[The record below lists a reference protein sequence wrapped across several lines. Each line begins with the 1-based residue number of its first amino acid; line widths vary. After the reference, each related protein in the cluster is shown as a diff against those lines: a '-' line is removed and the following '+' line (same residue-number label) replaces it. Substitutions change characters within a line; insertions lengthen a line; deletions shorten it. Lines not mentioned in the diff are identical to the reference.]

1 MKNKLPGKAS
11 LKYPVQIQ
19 LLLGVVIMTIV
30 AALTIQSDMAA
41 TQQSLA
47 MTAGYIKEQ
56 CNRYARIELAAETKS
71 LIRIIESS
79 KQIVHQIEEE
89 DGCVDP
95 AALADYAKNSY
106 VTGVVLLDA
115 DGTIL
120 SQYHENGQMPEPVS
134 EALKSAALLDTAN
147 YPEKRYAARFRCA
160 DRSEIDLA
168 ATAYIGKAGIIVAYY
183 HTPLEYIESFNLSI
197 ASLLSGYNMEN
208 NGTIAVS
215 NGEKIVASNDGTLV
229 GQSTNDVPILRKI
242 KQTGAE
248 NRMTNAYQ
256 SGNPFS
262 RYFGLMER
270 GRDYYVYTFLPERSA
285 FRSTPRAM
293 LYTLI
298 AYVVVLL
305 VLNRIRWRAAQRA
318 QAEFAERLQHKN
330 QQLSVAVQEADRANA
345 AKTSFLSRMS
355 HDIRTPLNGIIGL
368 LEIDAAHPDDRE
380 LVDSNRE
387 KMRVSANHLLSLLN
401 DVLQMSKLESGE
413 IALGHEPIDLNR
425 LAAEVMTIISQRAAE
440 SGITMENDRRS
451 EQVSAPWVYGSP
463 LHLRQIFLNIYTNC
477 IKYNK
482 PGGSITTLFQCV
494 EKDEKT
500 VTYRWTISDT
510 GIGMS
515 EAFLGHIFDP
525 FTQEKTDARSI
536 YQGTGLGMA
545 IVKGLVEQM
554 HGSIEVG
561 STLGVGSTFTI
572 TIPFEIAESV
582 EAKPTQGNDAGQADI
597 RGLRLMLA
605 EDNDLNAEIAK
616 MLLEDAGVIVTGVG
630 DGQQAVSLFREKPAG
645 TFDVILMDIM
655 MPVMDGLTATKTIRA
670 LDRPD
675 ARTIPIIAM
684 TANAFE
690 EDAQKCLAAGMNAHL
705 AKPLDIGK
713 LIATIAQYKAKDN
726 EKRQ

>member
-11 LKYPVQIQ
+11 LKYPVQMQ

-41 TQQSLA
+41 TQQRLA
-47 MTAGYIKEQ
+47 TTAGYIKEQ

-95 AALADYAKNSY
+95 AALEYYAKNSY

-120 SQYHENGQMPEPVS
+120 SQYHESGQMPEPVS

-147 YPEKRYAARFRCA
+147 HPEKRYAVRFRCA

-183 HTPLEYIESFNLSI
+183 HTSLEYIESFDLSI

-215 NGEKIVASNDGTLV
+215 NGEKIVASNDGTLI

-256 SGNPFS
+256 SGNPFF

-270 GRDYYVYTFLPERSA
+270 GRDYYVYTFLPERNA
-285 FRSTPRAM
+285 FRSTPRAL

-305 VLNRIRWRAAQRA
+305 VLNRIRWRAEQRA

-380 LVDSNRE
+380 LIDSNRE

-413 IALGHEPIDLNR
+413 IAMGHEPIDLNR
-425 LAAEVMTIISQRAAE
+425 LAAEVMTIVSQRAAE

-582 EAKPTQGNDAGQADI
+582 EAKPTQRNDAGQADI

-616 MLLEDAGVIVTGVG
+616 MLLEDAGVIVTAVG
-630 DGQQAVSLFREKPAG
+630 DGQQAVSLFQEKPAG

-690 EDAQKCLAAGMNAHL
+690 EDAKKCLAAGMNAHL

-713 LIATIAQYKAKDN
+713 LIATIAQYKAK
-726 EKRQ
+726 EK

>member
-41 TQQSLA
+41 TQQRLA
-47 MTAGYIKEQ
+47 TTAGYIKEQ

-95 AALADYAKNSY
+95 AALEYYAKNSY

-147 YPEKRYAARFRCA
+147 HPEKRYAVRFRCA

-183 HTPLEYIESFNLSI
+183 HTSLEYIESFDLSI

-256 SGNPFS
+256 SGNPLS

-285 FRSTPRAM
+285 FRSTPRAL

-387 KMRVSANHLLSLLN
+387 KMRVSASHLLSLLN

-425 LAAEVMTIISQRAAE
+425 LSAEVMTIVSQRAAE

-554 HGSIEVG
+554 HGSIEVS

-630 DGQQAVSLFREKPAG
+630 DGQQAVSLFQEKPAG

-713 LIATIAQYKAKDN
+713 LIATIAQYKTK
-726 EKRQ
+726 EK

>member
-95 AALADYAKNSY
+95 AALEYYAKNSY

-147 YPEKRYAARFRCA
+147 HPEKRYAVRFRCA

-183 HTPLEYIESFNLSI
+183 HTSLEYIESFDLSI

-256 SGNPFS
+256 SGNPLS

-270 GRDYYVYTFLPERSA
+270 GRDYYVYTFLPERNA
-285 FRSTPRAM
+285 FQSTPRAL

-305 VLNRIRWRAAQRA
+305 AINRIRWRAAQRA

-425 LAAEVMTIISQRAAE
+425 LAAEVMTIVSQRAAE

-482 PGGSITTLFQCV
+482 LGGSITTLFQCV

-515 EAFLGHIFDP
+515 EEFLGHIFDP

-582 EAKPTQGNDAGQADI
+582 EVKPARRNDVGQADI

-630 DGQQAVSLFREKPAG
+630 DGRQAVSLFREKPAG

>member
-41 TQQSLA
+41 TQQRLA
-47 MTAGYIKEQ
+47 TTAGYIKEQ

-79 KQIVHQIEEE
+79 KQIVHQIEEG

-147 YPEKRYAARFRCA
+147 HPEKRYAVRFRCA

-168 ATAYIGKAGIIVAYY
+168 ATAYIDKAGIIVAYY
-183 HTPLEYIESFNLSI
+183 HTSLEYIESFDLSI

-215 NGEKIVASNDGTLV
+215 NGEKIVASNDGTLI

-256 SGNPFS
+256 SDNPLS

-285 FRSTPRAM
+285 FRSTPRAL

-425 LAAEVMTIISQRAAE
+425 LAAEVMTIVSQRAAE

-482 PGGSITTLFQCV
+482 LGGSITTLFQCV

-515 EAFLGHIFDP
+515 EEFLGHIFDP
-525 FTQEKTDARSI
+525 FTQASTDARSI

-582 EAKPTQGNDAGQADI
+582 EAKATQRNDAGQADI

-616 MLLEDAGVIVTGVG
+616 MLLEDAGVIVTAVG
-630 DGQQAVSLFREKPAG
+630 DGQQAVSLFQEKPAG

-690 EDAQKCLAAGMNAHL
+690 EDAKKCLAAGMNAHL
-705 AKPLDIGK
+705 VKPLDIGK
-713 LIATIAQYKAKDN
+713 LIATIAQYKAK
-726 EKRQ
+726 EK

>member
-1 MKNKLPGKAS
+1 MKNKLPGKTS
-11 LKYPVQIQ
+11 LKYPVQVQ
-19 LLLGVVIMTIV
+19 LLLGVAVMAIV
-30 AALTIQSDMAA
+30 AALTIRSDMAE
-41 TQQSLA
+41 TQHILA

-147 YPEKRYAARFRCA
+147 YPEKRYAVRFRCA

-168 ATAYIGKAGIIVAYY
+168 ATAYIGKAGIIAAYY

-248 NRMTNAYQ
+248 NKMTNAYQ
-256 SGNPFS
+256 SDNPFS

-285 FRSTPRAM
+285 FQSTPRAM

-305 VLNRIRWRAAQRA
+305 VINRIRWRAAQRA

-413 IALGHEPIDLNR
+413 IAMGHEPIDLNR

-440 SGITMENDRRS
+440 SGISMENDRRS

-515 EAFLGHIFDP
+515 EAFLGYIFDP

-582 EAKPTQGNDAGQADI
+582 EEKPTRRNDAGQADI

-616 MLLEDAGVIVTGVG
+616 MLLEDAGVIVTAVG
-630 DGQQAVSLFREKPAG
+630 DGQQAVSLFQEKPAG

-675 ARTIPIIAM
+675 AGTIPIIAM

-690 EDAQKCLAAGMNAHL
+690 EDAKKCLAAGMNAHL

-713 LIATIAQYKAKDN
+713 LIATIAQYKAK
-726 EKRQ
+726 EK

>member
-1 MKNKLPGKAS
+1 MKNKLPGKTS
-11 LKYPVQIQ
+11 LKYPVQVQ
-19 LLLGVVIMTIV
+19 LLLGVAVMAIV
-30 AALTIQSDMAA
+30 AALAIRSDMAETQHILA
-41 TQQSLA
+41 T
-47 MTAGYIKEQ
+47 TASYIKEQ

-71 LIRIIESS
+71 LMRIVESS
-79 KQIVHQIEEE
+79 KQIACQIDEK
-89 DGCVDP
+89 DGRIDP
-95 AALADYAKNSY
+95 AALEDYARTSY
-106 VTGVVLLDA
+106 VTGVILLDV

-120 SQYHENGQMPEPVS
+120 SQYHEHGQMPEPIS
-134 EALKSAALLDTAN
+134 EALKSAALLDTVN
-147 YPEKRYAARFRCA
+147 HPEKRYAVRLRCT

-168 ATAYIGKAGIIVAYY
+168 AIACMGEAGIVVAYY

-197 ASLLSGYNMEN
+197 ASLLSGYNMGDK
-208 NGTIAVS
+208 GTIAIGD
-215 NGEKIVASNDGTLV
+215 GEKIVASNDDTLI

-248 NRMTNAYQ
+248 NKMTNVYQ
-256 SGNPFS
+256 SSNLLS

-270 GRDYYVYTFLPERSA
+270 GRDYYVYTFLPERSV
-285 FRSTPRAM
+285 FQSTPRAL

-305 VLNRIRWRAAQRA
+305 CINRIRWRAAQRA

-413 IALGHEPIDLNR
+413 IVLGHEPIDLNR
-425 LAAEVMTIISQRAAE
+425 LSAEVMTIISQRAAE
-440 SGITMENDRRS
+440 SGITMENDRHS
-451 EQVSAPWVYGSP
+451 EPVSTPWVYGSP

-482 PGGSITTLFQCV
+482 LGGSITTLFQCV

-515 EAFLGHIFDP
+515 EEFLGRIFDP

-545 IVKGLVEQM
+545 IVRGLVEQM

-582 EAKPTQGNDAGQADI
+582 EVKPARRNDVEQADTH
-597 RGLRLMLA
+597 GLHLMLA

-616 MLLEDAGVIVTGVG
+616 MLLEDAGVIVTVVG
-630 DGQQAVSLFREKPAG
+630 DGQQAVSLFQEEPAG

-690 EDAQKCLAAGMNAHL
+690 EDAKKCLAAGMNAHL

-713 LIATIAQYKAKDN
+713 LIATIAQYKTK
-726 EKRQ
+726 EK

>member
-11 LKYPVQIQ
+11 RKYPVQVQ
-19 LLLGVVIMTIV
+19 LLLGVVIMAIV
-30 AALTIQSDMAA
+30 AAMTIQSDMAA
-41 TQQSLA
+41 TQHILA
-47 MTAGYIKEQ
+47 TTASYIKEQ
-56 CNRYARIELAAETKS
+56 CNRYACIELAAETKS
-71 LIRIIESS
+71 LMRIVESS
-79 KQIVHQIEEE
+79 KQIAHQIEEK
-89 DGCVDP
+89 DGCIDP
-95 AALADYAKNSY
+95 AALEDYARTSY
-106 VTGVVLLDA
+106 VTGVVLLGA

-120 SQYHENGQMPEPVS
+120 SQYHERGQMPEPIS
-134 EALKSAALLDTAN
+134 EALKSAALLDTVN
-147 YPEKRYAARFRCA
+147 YPEKRYAVRFRCA

-168 ATAYIGKAGIIVAYY
+168 AIACMGEAGIVVAYY
-183 HTPLEYIESFNLSI
+183 HTPLEYIESFDLSI
-197 ASLLSGYNMEN
+197 ASLLSGYSMGD
-208 NGTIAVS
+208 NGTIAIGD
-215 NGEKIVASNDGTLV
+215 GEKIVASNDDTLV

-248 NRMTNAYQ
+248 NKMTNAYR
-256 SGNPFS
+256 SGNPLS

-270 GRDYYVYTFLPERSA
+270 GRNYYVYTFLPERGV
-285 FRSTPRAM
+285 FQSTPRAL

-298 AYVVVLL
+298 AYAAVLL
-305 VLNRIRWRAAQRA
+305 CINRIRWRAAQRA

-425 LAAEVMTIISQRAAE
+425 LSAEVMTIISQRAAE
-440 SGITMENDRRS
+440 SGITLENDRHS
-451 EQVSAPWVYGSP
+451 EPVSTPWVYGSP

-482 PGGSITTLFQCV
+482 LGGSITTLFQCV

-515 EAFLGHIFDP
+515 EEFLGRIFDP

-582 EAKPTQGNDAGQADI
+582 EAKPARRNDVGQADI
-597 RGLRLMLA
+597 HGLRLMLA
-605 EDNDLNAEIAK
+605 EDNDLNAEIART
-616 MLLEDAGVIVTGVG
+616 LLEDAGVIVTVVG
-630 DGQQAVSLFREKPAG
+630 DGQQAVSLFQAEPAG

-670 LDRPD
+670 LERPD

-690 EDAQKCLAAGMNAHL
+690 EDAKKCLAAGMNAHL

-713 LIATIAQYKAKDN
+713 LIATIAQYKTK
-726 EKRQ
+726 EK

>member
-47 MTAGYIKEQ
+47 TTAGYIKEQ

-79 KQIVHQIEEE
+79 KQIVHQIEEK

-168 ATAYIGKAGIIVAYY
+168 ATAYIGKAGIIAAYY

-256 SGNPFS
+256 SGNPLS

-270 GRDYYVYTFLPERSA
+270 GRDYYVYTFLPERNA
-285 FRSTPRAM
+285 FQSTPRAM

-305 VLNRIRWRAAQRA
+305 VVNRIRWRAAQRA

-440 SGITMENDRRS
+440 SGITMENDRHS

-482 PGGSITTLFQCV
+482 LGGSITTLFQCV
-494 EKDEKT
+494 EKGEKT

-515 EAFLGHIFDP
+515 EEFLGHIFDP
-525 FTQEKTDARSI
+525 FTQESTDARSI

-582 EAKPTQGNDAGQADI
+582 EEKSTRRNDAGQADI

-616 MLLEDAGVIVTGVG
+616 MLLEDAGVIVTVVG
-630 DGQQAVSLFREKPAG
+630 DGQQAVSLFQEKPAG

-690 EDAQKCLAAGMNAHL
+690 EDAKKCLAAGMNAHL
-705 AKPLDIGK
+705 VKPLDIGK
-713 LIATIAQYKAKDN
+713 LIATIAQYKTK
-726 EKRQ
+726 EK

>member
-1 MKNKLPGKAS
+1 MKNKLPGKTS
-11 LKYPVQIQ
+11 RKYPVQVQ
-19 LLLGVVIMTIV
+19 LLLGVVIMAIV
-30 AALTIQSDMAA
+30 AALTIRSDMAETQHILA
-41 TQQSLA
+41 T
-47 MTAGYIKEQ
+47 TASYIKGQ
-56 CNRYARIELAAETKS
+56 CNHYARIELAAETKS
-71 LIRIIESS
+71 LMRIVESS
-79 KQIVHQIEEE
+79 KQIAHQIEEK
-89 DGCVDP
+89 DGCIDP
-95 AALADYAKNSY
+95 AALEDYARTSY
-106 VTGVVLLDA
+106 VTGVILLGA

-120 SQYHENGQMPEPVS
+120 SQYHERGQMPEPIS
-134 EALKSAALLDTAN
+134 EALKSAALLDTVN
-147 YPEKRYAARFRCA
+147 HPEKRYAVRLRCT

-168 ATAYIGKAGIIVAYY
+168 AIACMGEAGIVVAYY

-197 ASLLSGYNMEN
+197 ASLLSGYNMGD
-208 NGTIAVS
+208 NGTIAIGD
-215 NGEKIVASNDGTLV
+215 GEKIVASNDDTLV

-248 NRMTNAYQ
+248 NKMTNVCQ
-256 SGNPFS
+256 SSNPLS

-270 GRDYYVYTFLPERSA
+270 GRNYYVYTFLPERGV
-285 FRSTPRAM
+285 FQSTPRAL

-298 AYVVVLL
+298 AYAAVLL
-305 VLNRIRWRAAQRA
+305 CINRIRWRAAQRA
-318 QAEFAERLQHKN
+318 QAEFAERLQQKN

-413 IALGHEPIDLNR
+413 IVLGHEPIDLNR
-425 LAAEVMTIISQRAAE
+425 LSAEVMTIISQRAAE
-440 SGITMENDRRS
+440 SGITLENDRHS
-451 EQVSAPWVYGSP
+451 EPVSTPWVYGSP

-482 PGGSITTLFQCV
+482 LGGSITTLFQCV

-515 EAFLGHIFDP
+515 EEFLGRIFDP

-545 IVKGLVEQM
+545 IVRGLVEQM

-582 EAKPTQGNDAGQADI
+582 EVKPARRNDVGQADI
-597 RGLRLMLA
+597 HGLRLMLA
-605 EDNDLNAEIAK
+605 EDNDLNAEIAR
-616 MLLEDAGVIVTGVG
+616 MLLEDAGVIVTVVG
-630 DGQQAVSLFREKPAG
+630 DGQQAVSLFREEPAG

-690 EDAQKCLAAGMNAHL
+690 EDAKKCLAAGMNAHL

-713 LIATIAQYKAKDN
+713 LIATIAQYKTK
-726 EKRQ
+726 EK

>member
-1 MKNKLPGKAS
+1 MKNKLSGKAS

-47 MTAGYIKEQ
+47 TTAGYIKEQ

-95 AALADYAKNSY
+95 AALAYYAKNSY

-147 YPEKRYAARFRCA
+147 YPEKRYAVRFRCA
-160 DRSEIDLA
+160 DRSKIDLA

-183 HTPLEYIESFNLSI
+183 HTPLEYIESFNPSI
-197 ASLLSGYNMEN
+197 ASLLSGYKMEN

-256 SGNPFS
+256 SGNPLS

-270 GRDYYVYTFLPERSA
+270 GQDYYVYTFLPERNA

-305 VLNRIRWRAAQRA
+305 VLNRIRWRAEQRA

-482 PGGSITTLFQCV
+482 LGGSITTLFQCV

-515 EAFLGHIFDP
+515 EEFLGHIFDP
-525 FTQEKTDARSI
+525 FTQASTDARSI

-582 EAKPTQGNDAGQADI
+582 EVKPARRNDVGQADI
-597 RGLRLMLA
+597 HGLCLMLA
-605 EDNDLNAEIAK
+605 EDNDLNAEIAR
-616 MLLEDAGVIVTGVG
+616 MLLEDAGVIVTVVG
-630 DGQQAVSLFREKPAG
+630 DGQQAVSLFREEPAG

-690 EDAQKCLAAGMNAHL
+690 EDAKKCLAAGMNAHL

-713 LIATIAQYKAKDN
+713 LIATIAQYKTK
-726 EKRQ
+726 EK

>member
-11 LKYPVQIQ
+11 LKYPVQVQ
-19 LLLGVVIMTIV
+19 LLLGVAVMAIV
-30 AALTIQSDMAA
+30 AALTIRSDMAETQHILA
-41 TQQSLA
+41 T
-47 MTAGYIKEQ
+47 TASYIKEQ
-56 CNRYARIELAAETKS
+56 CNRYACIELAAETKS
-71 LIRIIESS
+71 LMRIVESS
-79 KQIVHQIEEE
+79 KQIACQIDEK
-89 DGCVDP
+89 DGRIDP
-95 AALADYAKNSY
+95 AALEDYARTSY
-106 VTGVVLLDA
+106 VTGVILLDA

-120 SQYHENGQMPEPVS
+120 SQYHEHGQMPEPIS
-134 EALKSAALLDTAN
+134 EALKSAALLDTVN
-147 YPEKRYAARFRCA
+147 HPEKRYAVRLRCT

-168 ATAYIGKAGIIVAYY
+168 AIACMGEAGIVVAYY

-197 ASLLSGYNMEN
+197 ASLLSGYNMGDK
-208 NGTIAVS
+208 GTIAIGD
-215 NGEKIVASNDGTLV
+215 GEKIVASNDDTLI

-248 NRMTNAYQ
+248 NKMTNAYQ
-256 SGNPFS
+256 SSNPLS

-270 GRDYYVYTFLPERSA
+270 GRDYYVYTFLPERSV
-285 FRSTPRAM
+285 FQSTPRAL

-305 VLNRIRWRAAQRA
+305 CINRIRWRAAQRA
-318 QAEFAERLQHKN
+318 QEEFAERLQHKN

-380 LVDSNRE
+380 LVDNNRE

-413 IALGHEPIDLNR
+413 IVLGHEPIDLNR
-425 LAAEVMTIISQRAAE
+425 LSAEVMTIISQRAAE
-440 SGITMENDRRS
+440 SGITMENDRHS
-451 EQVSAPWVYGSP
+451 EPVSTPWVYGSP

-482 PGGSITTLFQCV
+482 LGGSITTLFQCV

-515 EAFLGHIFDP
+515 EEFLGRIFDP

-582 EAKPTQGNDAGQADI
+582 EVKPARRNDVGQADI
-597 RGLRLMLA
+597 HGLCLMLA
-605 EDNDLNAEIAK
+605 EDNDLNAEIAR
-616 MLLEDAGVIVTGVG
+616 MLLEDAGVIVTVVG
-630 DGQQAVSLFREKPAG
+630 DGQQAVSLFREEPAG

-690 EDAQKCLAAGMNAHL
+690 EDAKKCLAAGMNAHL

-713 LIATIAQYKAKDN
+713 LIATIAQYKTK
-726 EKRQ
+726 EK

>member
-11 LKYPVQIQ
+11 RKYPVQVQ
-19 LLLGVVIMTIV
+19 LLLGVAVMAIV
-30 AALTIQSDMAA
+30 AALAIRSDMAETQHILA
-41 TQQSLA
+41 T
-47 MTAGYIKEQ
+47 TASYIKGQ
-56 CNRYARIELAAETKS
+56 CNYYARIELAAETKS
-71 LIRIIESS
+71 LMRIVESS
-79 KQIVHQIEEE
+79 KQIACQIEEK
-89 DGCVDP
+89 DGCIDP
-95 AALADYAKNSY
+95 AALVDYARTSY
-106 VTGVVLLDA
+106 VSGVVLLGA

-120 SQYHENGQMPEPVS
+120 SQYHERGQMPEPIS
-134 EALKSAALLDTAN
+134 EALKSAALLDTVN
-147 YPEKRYAARFRCA
+147 HPEKRYAARFRCT

-168 ATAYIGKAGIIVAYY
+168 AIACMGEAGIVVAYY
-183 HTPLEYIESFNLSI
+183 HTPLEYIESFDLSI
-197 ASLLSGYNMEN
+197 ASLLSGYNMGD
-208 NGTIAVS
+208 NGTIAIS
-215 NGEKIVASNDGTLV
+215 DGEKIVASNDDTLV

-248 NRMTNAYQ
+248 NKMTNAYR
-256 SGNPFS
+256 SSNPLS

-270 GRDYYVYTFLPERSA
+270 GRDYYVYTFLPERGV
-285 FRSTPRAM
+285 FQSTPRAL

-298 AYVVVLL
+298 AYVAVLL
-305 VLNRIRWRAAQRA
+305 CINRIRWRAAQRA

-413 IALGHEPIDLNR
+413 IVLGHEPIDLNR
-425 LAAEVMTIISQRAAE
+425 LSAEVMTIISQRAAE
-440 SGITMENDRRS
+440 SGITLENDKHS
-451 EQVSAPWVYGSP
+451 EPVSTPWVYGSP

-482 PGGSITTLFQCV
+482 LGGSITTLFQCV

-515 EAFLGHIFDP
+515 KEFLGRIFDP

-545 IVKGLVEQM
+545 IVRGLVEQM

-582 EAKPTQGNDAGQADI
+582 EVKPARRNDVEQADI
-597 RGLRLMLA
+597 HGLCLMLA
-605 EDNDLNAEIAK
+605 EDNDLNAEIAR
-616 MLLEDAGVIVTGVG
+616 MLLEDAGVIVTVVG
-630 DGQQAVSLFREKPAG
+630 DGQQAVSLFREEPAG
-645 TFDVILMDIM
+645 TFDVILMDVM

-690 EDAQKCLAAGMNAHL
+690 EDAKKCLAAGMNAHL

-713 LIATIAQYKAKDN
+713 LIATIAQYKTK
-726 EKRQ
+726 EK

>member
-11 LKYPVQIQ
+11 LKYPVQMQ

-47 MTAGYIKEQ
+47 TTAGYIKEQ

-147 YPEKRYAARFRCA
+147 HPEKRYAVRFRCA
-160 DRSEIDLA
+160 DRSKIDLA

-183 HTPLEYIESFNLSI
+183 HTPLEYIESFNHSI
-197 ASLLSGYNMEN
+197 ASLLSGYKMEN

-256 SGNPFS
+256 SGNPLS

-270 GRDYYVYTFLPERSA
+270 GRDYYVYTFLPERNA

-305 VLNRIRWRAAQRA
+305 VLNRIRWRTEQRA

-440 SGITMENDRRS
+440 SGITMENDRHS

-482 PGGSITTLFQCV
+482 LGGSITTLFQCV
-494 EKDEKT
+494 EKGEKT

-515 EAFLGHIFDP
+515 EEFLGRIFDP

-545 IVKGLVEQM
+545 IVRGLVEQM

-582 EAKPTQGNDAGQADI
+582 EVKPDRRNDVGQADTH
-597 RGLRLMLA
+597 GLRLMLA
-605 EDNDLNAEIAK
+605 EDNDLNAEIAR
-616 MLLEDAGVIVTGVG
+616 MLLEDAGVIVTVVG
-630 DGQQAVSLFREKPAG
+630 DGQQAVSLFQEKPAG

-690 EDAQKCLAAGMNAHL
+690 EDAKKCLAAGMNAHL
-705 AKPLDIGK
+705 VKPLDIGK
-713 LIATIAQYKAKDN
+713 LIATIAQYKTK
-726 EKRQ
+726 EK

>member
-248 NRMTNAYQ
+248 NKMTNAYQ
-256 SGNPFS
+256 SDNPFS

-285 FRSTPRAM
+285 FQSTPRAM

-305 VLNRIRWRAAQRA
+305 VINRIRWRAAQRA

-440 SGITMENDRRS
+440 SGISMENDRHS

-494 EKDEKT
+494 EKGEKT

-515 EAFLGHIFDP
+515 EEFLGYIFDP

-582 EAKPTQGNDAGQADI
+582 EEKSTRRNDAGQADI

-616 MLLEDAGVIVTGVG
+616 MLLEDAGVIVTVVG
-630 DGQQAVSLFREKPAG
+630 DGQQAVSLFQEKPAG

-690 EDAQKCLAAGMNAHL
+690 EDAKKCLAAGMNAHL

-713 LIATIAQYKAKDN
+713 LIATIAQYKAK
-726 EKRQ
+726 EK

>member
-47 MTAGYIKEQ
+47 TTAGYIKEQ

-95 AALADYAKNSY
+95 AALAHYAKNSY

-147 YPEKRYAARFRCA
+147 HPEKRYAARFRCA

-183 HTPLEYIESFNLSI
+183 HTPLEYIESFNPSI

-285 FRSTPRAM
+285 FRSTPRAL

-305 VLNRIRWRAAQRA
+305 VLNRIRWRAEQRA

-425 LAAEVMTIISQRAAE
+425 LSAEVMTIVSQRAAE

-482 PGGSITTLFQCV
+482 LGGSITTLFQCV

-582 EAKPTQGNDAGQADI
+582 EEKSTQGNDAGQADI

-616 MLLEDAGVIVTGVG
+616 MLLEDAGVIVTAVG
-630 DGQQAVSLFREKPAG
+630 DGQQAVSLFQEKPAG

-713 LIATIAQYKAKDN
+713 LIATIAQYKAK
-726 EKRQ
+726 EK

>member
-1 MKNKLPGKAS
+1 MG
-11 LKYPVQIQ
+11 
-19 LLLGVVIMTIV
+19 
-30 AALTIQSDMAA
+30 
-41 TQQSLA
+41 
-47 MTAGYIKEQ
+47 E
-56 CNRYARIELAAETKS
+56 
-71 LIRIIESS
+71 
-79 KQIVHQIEEE
+79 
-89 DGCVDP
+89 
-95 AALADYAKNSY
+95 
-106 VTGVVLLDA
+106 
-115 DGTIL
+115 
-120 SQYHENGQMPEPVS
+120 
-134 EALKSAALLDTAN
+134 
-147 YPEKRYAARFRCA
+147 
-160 DRSEIDLA
+160 
-168 ATAYIGKAGIIVAYY
+168 AGIVVAYY

-197 ASLLSGYNMEN
+197 ASLLSGYNMGDK
-208 NGTIAVS
+208 GTIAIGD
-215 NGEKIVASNDGTLV
+215 GEKIVASNDDTLI

-248 NRMTNAYQ
+248 NKMTNVYQ
-256 SGNPFS
+256 SSNLLS

-270 GRDYYVYTFLPERSA
+270 GRDYYVYTFLPERSV
-285 FRSTPRAM
+285 FQSTPRAL

-305 VLNRIRWRAAQRA
+305 CINRIRWRAAQRA

-413 IALGHEPIDLNR
+413 IVLGHEPIDLNR
-425 LAAEVMTIISQRAAE
+425 LSAEVMTIISQRAAE
-440 SGITMENDRRS
+440 SGITMENDRHS
-451 EQVSAPWVYGSP
+451 EPVSTPWVYGSP

-482 PGGSITTLFQCV
+482 LGGSITTLFQCV

-515 EAFLGHIFDP
+515 EEFLGRIFDP

-545 IVKGLVEQM
+545 IVRGLVEQM

-582 EAKPTQGNDAGQADI
+582 EVKPARRNDVEQADTH
-597 RGLRLMLA
+597 GLHLMLA

-616 MLLEDAGVIVTGVG
+616 MLLEDAGVIVTVVG
-630 DGQQAVSLFREKPAG
+630 DGQQAVSLFQEEPAG

-690 EDAQKCLAAGMNAHL
+690 EDAKKCLAAGMNAHL

-713 LIATIAQYKAKDN
+713 LIATIAQYKTK
-726 EKRQ
+726 EK

>member
-41 TQQSLA
+41 TQQRLA
-47 MTAGYIKEQ
+47 TTAGYIKEQ

-89 DGCVDP
+89 DGCIDP
-95 AALADYAKNSY
+95 AALEYYAKNSY

-147 YPEKRYAARFRCA
+147 YQEKRYAVRFRCA

-168 ATAYIGKAGIIVAYY
+168 ATAYIGKAGIVVAYY
-183 HTPLEYIESFNLSI
+183 HTPLEYIESFDLSI
-197 ASLLSGYNMEN
+197 ASLLSGYNMED

-285 FRSTPRAM
+285 FRSTPRAL

-305 VLNRIRWRAAQRA
+305 VLNRIRWRAEQRA

-413 IALGHEPIDLNR
+413 IAMGHEPIDLNR
-425 LAAEVMTIISQRAAE
+425 LSAEVMTIVSQRAAE
-440 SGITMENDRRS
+440 SGITMENDRHS

-494 EKDEKT
+494 EEDEKT

-525 FTQEKTDARSI
+525 FTQASTDARSI

-582 EAKPTQGNDAGQADI
+582 EAKPTQRNDAGQADI
-597 RGLRLMLA
+597 HGLHLMLA

-616 MLLEDAGVIVTGVG
+616 MLLEDAGVIVTAVG
-630 DGQQAVSLFREKPAG
+630 DGQQAVSLFQEKPAG

-705 AKPLDIGK
+705 VKPLDIGK
-713 LIATIAQYKAKDN
+713 LIATIAQYKTK
-726 EKRQ
+726 EK

>member
-41 TQQSLA
+41 TQQRLA
-47 MTAGYIKEQ
+47 TTAGYIKEQ

-147 YPEKRYAARFRCA
+147 HPEKRYAVRFRCA

-183 HTPLEYIESFNLSI
+183 HTSLEYIESFDLSI

-256 SGNPFS
+256 SGNPLS

-285 FRSTPRAM
+285 FRSTPRAL

-425 LAAEVMTIISQRAAE
+425 LSAEVMTIISQRAAE
-440 SGITMENDRRS
+440 SGITMENDRHS

-515 EAFLGHIFDP
+515 EAFLGYIFDP

-582 EAKPTQGNDAGQADI
+582 EEKSTRRNDAGQADI
-597 RGLRLMLA
+597 RGLHLMLA

-616 MLLEDAGVIVTGVG
+616 MLLEDAGVIVTVVG
-630 DGQQAVSLFREKPAG
+630 DGQQAVSLFQEKPAG

-690 EDAQKCLAAGMNAHL
+690 EDAKKCLAAGMNAHL
-705 AKPLDIGK
+705 VKPLDIGK
-713 LIATIAQYKAKDN
+713 LIATIAQYKTK
-726 EKRQ
+726 EK

>member
-41 TQQSLA
+41 TQQRLA
-47 MTAGYIKEQ
+47 TTAGYIKEQ

-95 AALADYAKNSY
+95 AALEYYAKNSY

-147 YPEKRYAARFRCA
+147 HPEKRYAVRFRCA

-183 HTPLEYIESFNLSI
+183 HTSLEYIESFDLSI

-215 NGEKIVASNDGTLV
+215 NGEKIVASNDDTLV

-256 SGNPFS
+256 SDNPLS

-285 FRSTPRAM
+285 FRSTPRAL

-413 IALGHEPIDLNR
+413 IALGHEPVDLNR
-425 LAAEVMTIISQRAAE
+425 LSAEVMTIVSQRAAE

-554 HGSIEVG
+554 HGSIEVS

-582 EAKPTQGNDAGQADI
+582 EEKSTQGNDAGQADI

-616 MLLEDAGVIVTGVG
+616 MLLEDAGVIVTAVG
-630 DGQQAVSLFREKPAG
+630 DGQQAVSLFQEEPAG

-713 LIATIAQYKAKDN
+713 LIATIAQYKAK
-726 EKRQ
+726 EK

>member
-47 MTAGYIKEQ
+47 TTAGYIKEQ

-95 AALADYAKNSY
+95 AALAYYAKNSY

-147 YPEKRYAARFRCA
+147 HPEKRYAARFRCA

-183 HTPLEYIESFNLSI
+183 HTPLEYIESFNPSI
-197 ASLLSGYNMEN
+197 ASLLSGYKMEN

-256 SGNPFS
+256 SGNPLS

-305 VLNRIRWRAAQRA
+305 VLNRIRWRAEQRA

-440 SGITMENDRRS
+440 SGITMENDRHS

-482 PGGSITTLFQCV
+482 LGGSITTLFQCV

-515 EAFLGHIFDP
+515 EEFLGHIFDP
-525 FTQEKTDARSI
+525 FTQASTDARSI

-582 EAKPTQGNDAGQADI
+582 EAKPTQRSDAGQADI
-597 RGLRLMLA
+597 RGLHLMLA

-616 MLLEDAGVIVTGVG
+616 MLLEDAGVIVTAVG
-630 DGQQAVSLFREKPAG
+630 DGQQAVSLFQEKPAG

-705 AKPLDIGK
+705 TKPLDIGK
-713 LIATIAQYKAKDN
+713 LIATIAQYKTK
-726 EKRQ
+726 EK

>member
-1 MKNKLPGKAS
+1 MIN
-11 LKYPVQIQ
+11 V
-19 LLLGVVIMTIV
+19 
-30 AALTIQSDMAA
+30 
-41 TQQSLA
+41 
-47 MTAGYIKEQ
+47 
-56 CNRYARIELAAETKS
+56 
-71 LIRIIESS
+71 
-79 KQIVHQIEEE
+79 
-89 DGCVDP
+89 
-95 AALADYAKNSY
+95 
-106 VTGVVLLDA
+106 
-115 DGTIL
+115 
-120 SQYHENGQMPEPVS
+120 
-134 EALKSAALLDTAN
+134 
-147 YPEKRYAARFRCA
+147 
-160 DRSEIDLA
+160 
-168 ATAYIGKAGIIVAYY
+168 
-183 HTPLEYIESFNLSI
+183 
-197 ASLLSGYNMEN
+197 
-208 NGTIAVS
+208 
-215 NGEKIVASNDGTLV
+215 
-229 GQSTNDVPILRKI
+229 
-242 KQTGAE
+242 
-248 NRMTNAYQ
+248 YQ
-256 SGNPFS
+256 SGSPFS

-270 GRDYYVYTFLPERSA
+270 GRDYYVYTFLPEHSV
-285 FRSTPRAM
+285 FQSTPRAL

-305 VLNRIRWRAAQRA
+305 CINRIRWRAAQRA
-318 QAEFAERLQHKN
+318 QAEFAERLQQKN

-413 IALGHEPIDLNR
+413 IVLGHEPIDLNR
-425 LAAEVMTIISQRAAE
+425 LSAEVMTIISQRAAE
-440 SGITMENDRRS
+440 SGITMENDRHS
-451 EQVSAPWVYGSP
+451 EPISTPWVYGSP

-482 PGGSITTLFQCV
+482 LGGSITTLFQCV

-515 EAFLGHIFDP
+515 EEFLGRIFDP
-525 FTQEKTDARSI
+525 FAQEKTDARSI

-582 EAKPTQGNDAGQADI
+582 EVKSARRNDAGQADI
-597 RGLRLMLA
+597 HGLRLMLA

-616 MLLEDAGVIVTGVG
+616 MLLEDAGVIVTVVG

-690 EDAQKCLAAGMNAHL
+690 EDAKKCLAAGMNAHL

-713 LIATIAQYKAKDN
+713 LIATIAQYKTR
-726 EKRQ
+726 EK

>member
-248 NRMTNAYQ
+248 NKMTNAYQ
-256 SGNPFS
+256 SDNPFS

-285 FRSTPRAM
+285 FQSTPRAM

-305 VLNRIRWRAAQRA
+305 VINRIRWRAAQRA

-440 SGITMENDRRS
+440 SGISMENDRHS

-494 EKDEKT
+494 EKGEKT

-515 EAFLGHIFDP
+515 EEFLGYIFDP

-582 EAKPTQGNDAGQADI
+582 EAKPTQRSDAGQADI

-616 MLLEDAGVIVTGVG
+616 MLLEDAGVIVTVVG

-675 ARTIPIIAM
+675 AGTIPIIAM

-690 EDAQKCLAAGMNAHL
+690 EDAKKCLAAGMNAHL

-713 LIATIAQYKAKDN
+713 LIATIAQYKAK
-726 EKRQ
+726 EK

>member
-47 MTAGYIKEQ
+47 TTAGYIKEQ

-79 KQIVHQIEEE
+79 KQIVHQIEEK

-95 AALADYAKNSY
+95 AALAYYAKNSY

-147 YPEKRYAARFRCA
+147 YPEKRYAVRFRCA
-160 DRSEIDLA
+160 DRSKIDLA

-183 HTPLEYIESFNLSI
+183 HTPLEYIESFNPSI
-197 ASLLSGYNMEN
+197 ASLLSGYKMEN

-256 SGNPFS
+256 SGNPLS

-270 GRDYYVYTFLPERSA
+270 GRDYYVYTFLPERNA

-305 VLNRIRWRAAQRA
+305 VLNRIRWRTEQRA

-440 SGITMENDRRS
+440 SGITLENDKHS
-451 EQVSAPWVYGSP
+451 EPVSTPWVYGSP

-482 PGGSITTLFQCV
+482 LGGSITTLFQCV

-515 EAFLGHIFDP
+515 EEFLGHIFDP
-525 FTQEKTDARSI
+525 FTQASTDARSI

-582 EAKPTQGNDAGQADI
+582 EEKSTQRNDAGQADI

-616 MLLEDAGVIVTGVG
+616 MLLEDAGVIVTVVG
-630 DGQQAVSLFREKPAG
+630 DGQQAVSLFQEKPAG

-690 EDAQKCLAAGMNAHL
+690 EDAKKCLAAGMNAHL
-705 AKPLDIGK
+705 TKPLDIGK
-713 LIATIAQYKAKDN
+713 LIATIAQYKAK
-726 EKRQ
+726 EK

>member
-19 LLLGVVIMTIV
+19 LLLGVVILTIV

-41 TQQSLA
+41 TQQRLA
-47 MTAGYIKEQ
+47 TTAGYIKEQ

-95 AALADYAKNSY
+95 AALEYYAKNSY

-147 YPEKRYAARFRCA
+147 HPEKRYAVRFRCA

-183 HTPLEYIESFNLSI
+183 HTSLEYIESFDLSI

-256 SGNPFS
+256 SGNPLS

-270 GRDYYVYTFLPERSA
+270 GRDYYVYTFLPERNA
-285 FRSTPRAM
+285 FQSTPRAL

-305 VLNRIRWRAAQRA
+305 VLNRIRWRTEQRA

-380 LVDSNRE
+380 LIDSNRE

-425 LAAEVMTIISQRAAE
+425 LAAEVMTIVSQRAAE

-515 EAFLGHIFDP
+515 EEFLGHIFDP

-582 EAKPTQGNDAGQADI
+582 EVKPARRNDVGQADI

-630 DGQQAVSLFREKPAG
+630 DGRQAVSLFREKPAG

>member
-41 TQQSLA
+41 TQQRLA
-47 MTAGYIKEQ
+47 TTAGYIKEQ

-147 YPEKRYAARFRCA
+147 HPEKRYAVRFRCA

-183 HTPLEYIESFNLSI
+183 HTSLEYIESFDLSI

-256 SGNPFS
+256 SGNPLS

-285 FRSTPRAM
+285 FRSTPRAL

-440 SGITMENDRRS
+440 SGITMENDRHS

-515 EAFLGHIFDP
+515 EAFLGYIFDP

-554 HGSIEVG
+554 HGSIEVS

-582 EAKPTQGNDAGQADI
+582 GAKPTQRNDAGQADI
-597 RGLRLMLA
+597 RGLHLMLA

-616 MLLEDAGVIVTGVG
+616 MLLEDAGVIVTVVG
-630 DGQQAVSLFREKPAG
+630 DGQQAVSLFQEKPAG

-690 EDAQKCLAAGMNAHL
+690 EDAKKCLAAGMNAHL
-705 AKPLDIGK
+705 VKPLDIGK
-713 LIATIAQYKAKDN
+713 LIATIAQYKTKEN
-726 EKRQ
+726 EKHQ

>member
-1 MKNKLPGKAS
+1 MKNKLPGKTS
-11 LKYPVQIQ
+11 RKYPVQVQ
-19 LLLGVVIMTIV
+19 LLLGIVVMAIVTAMTIR
-30 AALTIQSDMAA
+30 SDMAA

-47 MTAGYIKEQ
+47 TTAGYIKEQ

-89 DGCVDP
+89 DGCVEP

-147 YPEKRYAARFRCA
+147 HPEKRYAARFRCA

-183 HTPLEYIESFNLSI
+183 HTSLEYIESFDLSI

-256 SGNPFS
+256 SDNPLS

-285 FRSTPRAM
+285 FPSTPRAM

-305 VLNRIRWRAAQRA
+305 VLNRIRWRAEQRA

-425 LAAEVMTIISQRAAE
+425 LSAEVMTIVSQRAAE

-616 MLLEDAGVIVTGVG
+616 MLLEDAGVIVTAVG
-630 DGQQAVSLFREKPAG
+630 DGQQAVSLFQEKPAG

-690 EDAQKCLAAGMNAHL
+690 EDAKKCLAAGMNAHL

-713 LIATIAQYKAKDN
+713 LIATIAQYKTK
-726 EKRQ
+726 EK

>member
-41 TQQSLA
+41 TQQRLA
-47 MTAGYIKEQ
+47 TTAGYIKEQ

-147 YPEKRYAARFRCA
+147 YQEKRYAVRFRCA

-168 ATAYIGKAGIIVAYY
+168 ATAYIGKAGIVVAYY
-183 HTPLEYIESFNLSI
+183 HTPLEYIESFDLSI
-197 ASLLSGYNMEN
+197 ASLLSGYNMED

-285 FRSTPRAM
+285 FRSTPRAL

-305 VLNRIRWRAAQRA
+305 VLNRIRWRAEQRA

-413 IALGHEPIDLNR
+413 IAMGHEPIDLNR
-425 LAAEVMTIISQRAAE
+425 LSAEVMTIVSQRAAE
-440 SGITMENDRRS
+440 SGITMENDRHS

-582 EAKPTQGNDAGQADI
+582 EEKSTRRDDAGQADI

-616 MLLEDAGVIVTGVG
+616 MLLEDAGVIVTAVG
-630 DGQQAVSLFREKPAG
+630 DGQQAVSLFQEKPAG

-713 LIATIAQYKAKDN
+713 LIATIAQYKTK
-726 EKRQ
+726 EK

>member
-41 TQQSLA
+41 TQQRLA
-47 MTAGYIKEQ
+47 TTAGYIKEQ

-79 KQIVHQIEEE
+79 KQIAHQIEEK
-89 DGCVDP
+89 DGCIDP
-95 AALADYAKNSY
+95 AALAYYAKNSY

-147 YPEKRYAARFRCA
+147 YQEKRYAVRFRCA

-183 HTPLEYIESFNLSI
+183 HTPLEYIESFDLSI
-197 ASLLSGYNMEN
+197 ASLLSGYNMED

-285 FRSTPRAM
+285 FRSTPRAL

-305 VLNRIRWRAAQRA
+305 VLNRIRWRAEQRA

-387 KMRVSANHLLSLLN
+387 KMRVSASHLLSLLN

-413 IALGHEPIDLNR
+413 IAMGHEPIDLNR
-425 LAAEVMTIISQRAAE
+425 LSAEVMTIVSQRAAE
-440 SGITMENDRRS
+440 SGITMENDRHS

-515 EAFLGHIFDP
+515 EEFLGHIFDP
-525 FTQEKTDARSI
+525 FTQASTDARSI

-616 MLLEDAGVIVTGVG
+616 MLLEDAGVIVTAVG
-630 DGQQAVSLFREKPAG
+630 DGQQAVSLFQEKPAG

-690 EDAQKCLAAGMNAHL
+690 EDAKKCLTAGMNAHL

-713 LIATIAQYKAKDN
+713 LIATIAQYKTT
-726 EKRQ
+726 EK